1 MKHVSVVVGKVT
13 STQHVQQSITYWS
26 VLLFVCH
33 DMIYFC
39 QYVADATS
47 THCFVFEVHF
57 VDLFLQAAPE
67 DELRLALGLQNYT
80 SGKGKV
86 ELKDSSMRPIEIF
99 MCSVVSI
106 AVAIALLWDADDTQ
120 ANDQHQHWFCAWSH
134 QLNLSCICR
143 SAGWVMVKAS
153 AGFLSTSSNMLCSF
167 CRSGLIATAAVTGC

>member
-57 VDLFLQAAPE
+57 GKLTCFSRQH
-67 DELRLALGLQNYT
+67 LRMSYG
-80 SGKGKV
+80 
-86 ELKDSSMRPIEIF
+86 
-99 MCSVVSI
+99 
-106 AVAIALLWDADDTQ
+106 
-120 ANDQHQHWFCAWSH
+120 
-134 QLNLSCICR
+134 
-143 SAGWVMVKAS
+143 
-153 AGFLSTSSNMLCSF
+153 
-167 CRSGLIATAAVTGC
+167 